1 MKKNIL
7 YFVPVMAMGLSVAGL
22 KAQNTVQQGNVTVQ
36 TNKLEQRGDS
46 LYVDMILT
54 AHGKN
59 VSSRKSADFTPV
71 LVSETQSKRL
81 PKISMKGRR
90 NYKSYRRALS
100 LMSRREQA
108 IYAQGAPYR
117 VVRAYKKDE
126 RVVDYKLAVPYEK
139 WMSDAILNLEKDD
152 CGCGKSRTTD
162 VRMLANKV
170 DLEKIIVIERY
181 NIVPALAYVQPEAE
195 IEKNRVE
202 QGVSYLDFAVG
213 KTNINPVFGANERE
227 LQKIRQII
235 EMVQTDKGSTIK
247 GIEITGYASPE
258 GSLASNERLSE
269 GRAKALRS
277 YLEKQ
282 YPAIPAS
289 MYSVHFGGENW
300 ADLLAAVKASD
311 MQYKQ
316 DVIDIIEGYS
326 IQAGREKKLMMLKSG
341 VPYRYMLK
349 EMFPALRKVTVA
361 IDYKVKN
368 FDLDEAKEV
377 SKTRPQNLSLNEMFA
392 VAQTYE
398 RGSQEFNDLFE
409 TAVRMFPED
418 ATANINAAVAAI
430 GRRDYVSAERY
441 LKNVKVRTRI
451 PEYDNAMGMLIMMRD
466 GDYEKAE
473 GYFKAASQTGLAAAD
488 ENLKEIAKMRE
499 NISQIK
505 EAQLKQN
512 R

>member
-7 YFVPVMAMGLSVAGL
+7 YFVPMMTMALSATGI

-36 TNKLEQRGDS
+36 TNRLEQRGDS
-46 LYVDMILT
+46 LYLDMILT
-54 AHGKN
+54 MHGKN
-59 VSSRKSADFTPV
+59 VPSRKSADFIPV
-71 LVSETQSKRL
+71 LTTEGQSKSL
-81 PKISMKGRR
+81 PKISVKGRR
-90 NYKSYRRALS
+90 NYKAYRRAVA
-100 LMSRREQA
+100 LMSRKEQA
-108 IYAQGAPYR
+108 IYAQSAPYK
-117 VVRAYKKDE
+117 VVRGYKKEE
-126 RVVDYKLAVPYEK
+126 RVVDYKVAVPYEK
-139 WMSDAILNLEKDD
+139 WMSDAVLNLEKDD

-162 VRMLANKV
+162 VKMLANKV
-170 DLEKIIVIERY
+170 DLEKIILIERY
-181 NIVPALAYVQPEAE
+181 NITPALAYMTPVAE

-202 QGVSYLDFAVG
+202 QGAAYLDFAVG
-213 KTNINPVFGANERE
+213 KTNINPAFGANDKE
-227 LQKIRQII
+227 LQKIHQII
-235 EMVQTDKGSTIK
+235 SQVQADKGSTIK

-258 GSLASNERLSE
+258 GSLATNERLSK
-269 GRAKALRS
+269 GRAMALKN

-282 YPAIPAS
+282 YPDIPAS
-289 MYSVHFGGENW
+289 LYSVHFGGENW
-300 ADLLAAVKASD
+300 TDLLAAVKASD
-311 MQYKQ
+311 MEYKQ
-316 DVIDIIEGYS
+316 EVIDVIEKYS
-326 IQAGREKKLMMLKSG
+326 INAGREKNLMMLQSG
-341 VPYRYMLK
+341 KPYLYMLK

-368 FDLDEAKEV
+368 FDLNEAIEV
-377 SKTRPQNLSLNEMFA
+377 SKKRPQNLSLNEMFA

-398 RGSQEFNDLFE
+398 KGSQEFNDLFE

-441 LKNVKVRTRI
+441 LKNVKVRSRI

-466 GDYEKAE
+466 ADYEKAE
-473 GYFKAASQTGLAAAD
+473 GYFKAASQAGLSAAD

-512 R
+512 K

>member
-7 YFVPVMAMGLSVAGL
+7 YFVPAMAMGLSVAGL
-22 KAQNTVQQGNVTVQ
+22 KAQNMVQQGNVTVQ

-90 NYKSYRRALS
+90 NYKSYRRSLS

-108 IYAQGAPYR
+108 IYAQGAPYK

-126 RVVDYKLAVPYEK
+126 RIVDYKLAVPYEK

-162 VRMLANKV
+162 VKMLANKV

-181 NIVPALAYVQPEAE
+181 NITPALAYVQPEAE
-195 IEKNRVE
+195 VEKIRVE

-213 KTNINPVFGANERE
+213 KTNINPTFGTNERE
-227 LQKIRQII
+227 LQKIREII

-269 GRAKALRS
+269 GRAKSLRS

-300 ADLLAAVKASD
+300 DDLLVAVKASD

-349 EMFPALRKVTVA
+349 EMFPALRKVTIA

-368 FDLDEAKEV
+368 FDLEEAKEV

-418 ATANINAAVAAI
+418 VTANINAAVAAI

-441 LKNVKVRTRI
+441 LKNAKVRARI
-451 PEYDNAMGMLIMMRD
+451 PEYDNAMGMLFMMRD

-473 GYFKAASQTGLAAAD
+473 GYFRAASHAGLIAAD
-488 ENLKEIAKMRE
+488 ENQKEIAKMRE

-505 EAQLKQN
+505 EAQLKQK

>member
-7 YFVPVMAMGLSVAGL
+7 YFVPVMTMVLSVSGI

-46 LYVDMILT
+46 LYLDMILT
-54 AHGKN
+54 MHGKN

-71 LVSETQSKRL
+71 LTNEAQRKSL
-81 PKISMKGRR
+81 PKISVKGRK
-90 NYKSYRRALS
+90 NYKSYRRAIS
-100 LMSRREQA
+100 LMSHKEQA
-108 IYAQGAPYR
+108 IYAQSAPYKVLR
-117 VVRAYKKDE
+117 GYKKDE
-126 RVVDYKLAVPYEK
+126 RVVDYKVAVPYEK
-139 WMSDAILNLEKDD
+139 WMSDAVLNLEKDD

-162 VRMLANKV
+162 VKMLANKV

-181 NIVPALAYVQPEAE
+181 NITPALAYIQPEAE
-195 IEKNRVE
+195 VEKNRVE
-202 QGVSYLDFAVG
+202 QGAAYLDFAVG
-213 KTNINPVFGANERE
+213 RTNINPVFGTNERE
-227 LQKIRQII
+227 LQKIDHII
-235 EMVQTDKGSTIK
+235 GLVQTDKGSTIK

-258 GSLASNERLSE
+258 GSLAANQRLSE
-269 GRAKALRS
+269 GRAMALRN

-282 YPAIPAS
+282 YPDIPES
-289 MYSVHFGGENW
+289 LYSVHFGGENW
-300 ADLLAAVKASD
+300 TDLLVAVKASD
-311 MQYKQ
+311 MQYKEE
-316 DVIDIIEGYS
+316 VIDIIERYS
-326 IQAGREKKLMMLKSG
+326 IQEGREKKLMMLKSG
-341 VPYRYMLK
+341 NPYRYMLK

-368 FDLDEAKEV
+368 FDLNEAIEV

-398 RGSQEFNDLFE
+398 KGSQEFNDLFE

-418 ATANINAAVAAI
+418 ETANINAAVAAI

-473 GYFKAASQTGLAAAD
+473 GYFKAAGQVGLTAAE

-499 NISQIK
+499 NISSIK